1 MPKTTV
7 LFGAMGAMMV
17 GAGFLVS
24 IQRTITSSQIP
35 STLRPVWQEATAAYH
50 KFQVSSFGRR

>member
-1 MPKTTV
+1 MPKTPV
-7 LFGAMGAMMV
+7 LVGAMGAMMV

-50 KFQVSSFGRR
+50 KFQVS